1 VKIVHVITG
10 LEAHGAE
17 TMLYRFLGASDAQ
30 AFRHQVISLTDRGA
44 LGGEIEALDVPVR
57 ALGMRPGM
65 PNPLAVTKLAGM
77 LREAKPD
84 VVQTW
89 MYHADLIGGLAA
101 KLAGKAPVVWG
112 IHHTQVNWRET
123 KFLTLLTV
131 RVCAALSNSLPAAIV
146 CCSQA
151 SEKAHLEMGYAP
163 AKMRVI
169 PNAMDV
175 TEFQPNPEA
184 GRALRLEL
192 GIPAGAPV
200 IGLAARFHPHK
211 DHQNFFKAAA
221 LLRQE
226 LPEVHFVLCGDG
238 IVTENAEVAK
248 MMNSARLAG
257 NCHLLGAR
265 SDMRAVF
272 ASWDIATNASLSEA
286 LPLAVGEA
294 MACEV
299 PSVVTA
305 VGDCPIV
312 VGDTGKVVPPQRPEL
327 LAAAWKEMLQSGPTA
342 RKQMGI
348 LARERIVKN
357 YSLPALVD
365 QYESLYRSVASPAL
379 GLQSVAVNAP
389 EIPPARANANSV

>member
-30 AFRHQVISLTDRGA
+30 AFRNEVISLTGRGA
-44 LGGEIEALDVPVR
+44 LAEKIEALDVPVR

-65 PNPLAVTKLAGM
+65 PNPLAINKLAVM

-101 KLAGKAPVVWG
+101 RLAGNAPVVWG
-112 IHHTQVNWRET
+112 IHHTQVKWRET
-123 KFLTLLTV
+123 KFFTLLTV
-131 RVCAALSNSLPAAIV
+131 RICAALSNTLPAAIV

-151 SEKAHLEMGYAP
+151 SEKAHLQLGYAA

-175 TEFQPNPEA
+175 TEFQPDPEA
-184 GRALRLEL
+184 GHALRIEL
-192 GIPAGAPV
+192 GIPVDAPV

-211 DHQNFFKAAA
+211 DHQNFFEAAA
-221 LLRQE
+221 LLHKE
-226 LPEVHFVLCGDG
+226 FPEVHFVLCGDG
-238 IVTENAEVAK
+238 IVAENPEVAA
-248 MMNSARLAG
+248 MMNSAQLAG

-265 SDMRAVF
+265 SDMRVVF
-272 ASWDIATNASLSEA
+272 ASWDVATNSSLSEA

-299 PSVVTA
+299 PCVVTA

-327 LAAAWKEMLQSGPTA
+327 LAAAWKEMLESGPTA

-348 LARERIVKN
+348 LARDRIVKN
-357 YSLPALVD
+357 YSLPALVN
-365 QYESLYRSVASPAL
+365 QYESLYRSVASPAH
-379 GLQSVAVNAP
+379 GLQSVVVAAP
-389 EIPPARANANSV
+389 EIPAARANVNTV